1 MELVEVSARS
11 PCTPHARTGPQPS
24 EGGITVP
31 ALALVSAIFVIGF
44 EELVQWKYGAMGV
57 IGLLMLTVGIK
68 AKNPTLS
75 SVGAVVLAVLLAGP
89 AL

>member
-1 MELVEVSARS
+1 M
-11 PCTPHARTGPQPS
+11 
-24 EGGITVP
+24 P

>member
-1 MELVEVSARS
+1 M
-11 PCTPHARTGPQPS
+11 
-24 EGGITVP
+24 P

-44 EELVQWKYGAMGV
+44 EELLQWKYGAMGM
-57 IGLLMLTVGIK
+57 IGLLLLTVGIK

-75 SVGAVVLAVLLAGP
+75 SVGAVVLAVQLAGP